1 VTRRP
6 AAAASL
12 PPNDLPGLDP
22 AWSRLVSAPWGERE
36 HTWHLLDT
44 WADRDAEAPEQPR
57 LTYLCVHGNPTWSYL
72 WRSLAA
78 AADPRDRV
86 IAVDQLGMGFS
97 ERSGEQ
103 HCYADR
109 VNQLGALTDALGL
122 HGPVVT
128 VGHDWGGAISLGWAL
143 QHRDQLRGVVL
154 TNTAVAQPDGASTPP
169 LISLAKSRA
178 LLGASTVATPAFLAG
193 TLRLAH
199 PALPADVRDAY
210 RAPYRGAA
218 RRSAIGDFVADIPLS
233 PDDASYDALRAV
245 ADGLPTL
252 ADIPALLL
260 WGPRD
265 PVFAQRYLR
274 DLQRRLPQAQ
284 VHRFEGAG
292 HLVVEDAP
300 VAQTVVSWVDATL
313 TNAPAARQID
323 LTLTTSP
330 SRPLWAAID
339 ERRADDAP
347 AVVECGGAGRVVTWR
362 SLATVV
368 DALAGGL
375 AAHDVRPGDRVA
387 LLVPPGADLT
397 ALVYACW
404 KAGAVIV
411 VADAGLG
418 LTGLRRALYGAH
430 ADVVVGIP
438 KALAAARLMGLTGR
452 YVVAGGASRAVA
464 RALGATTVADLARS
478 GAQQPLPVPP
488 GADDEAAVL
497 FTSGAT
503 GPAKGVV
510 YRHRQ
515 LQAQRDLLTKQYSL
529 RADDRLVAAFAPFAL
544 YGPALG
550 IGSAVPDMD
559 VTAPGTLSAAALA
572 DAVAGIDASLVFASP
587 AALQNVVAT
596 RSALNA
602 QQEEDLAQVRLLLS
616 AGAPVPAELLRTSSE
631 LLGDADA
638 HTPYGMTEALPVC
651 DVTLTEIEKAGLDNG
666 VYVGHPLVD
675 VEIAL
680 APLDAQGRP
689 SADVDT
695 AAERTGEIC
704 VRAAH
709 VRDRYDQLWA
719 TNAAS
724 SVPAGWHRTGD
735 VGHLDADGGLWV
747 EGRLVHVVVT
757 ADGVVTPVGPER
769 RIEQLA
775 EITKAAI
782 VGVGPVGAQQVVAV
796 ITTPSKSRGVV
807 ADAMTSE
814 QVRSAAGLDLA
825 AVLVRDQLPV
835 DIRHNSK
842 IDRSALAVWASTV
855 LAGRG
860 TPQ

>member
-1 VTRRP
+1 LGDV
-6 AAAASL
+6 
-12 PPNDLPGLDP
+12 DP
-22 AWSRLVSAPWGERE
+22 E
-36 HTWHLLDT
+36 T
-44 WADRDAEAPEQPR
+44 EQPR
-57 LTYLCVHGNPTWSYL
+57 VTYLCVHGNPTWSYL

-86 IAVDQLGMGFS
+86 IAVDQLGMGYS
-97 ERSGEQ
+97 ERSDEL
-103 HCYADR
+103 HRYADR
-109 VNQLGALTDALGL
+109 VSQLGALTDALGL

-143 QHRDQLRGVVL
+143 EHRDQLRGIVL
-154 TNTAVAQPDGASTPP
+154 TNTAVAQPGGASTPP
-169 LISLAKSRA
+169 LISLARSRP
-178 LLGASTVATPAFLAG
+178 LLAVNTTATPAFLAG

-199 PALPADVRDAY
+199 PALPADVRQAY

-218 RRSAIGDFVADIPLS
+218 RRAAIGDFVADIPLS
-233 PDDASYDALRAV
+233 PDDESYATLRAV

-252 ADIPALLL
+252 ADVPALLL

-300 VAQTVVSWVDATL
+300 VAPTVVSWVDATL
-313 TNAPAARQID
+313 ATAPAARQID
-323 LTLTTSP
+323 LTLTTTT

-339 ERRADDAP
+339 ERRSDDAA
-347 AVVECGGAGRVVTWR
+347 AVVECGSSGRVVTWR
-362 SLATVV
+362 ALAGVV
-368 DALAGGL
+368 DALARGL
-375 AAHDVRPGDRVA
+375 ATRGVRTGDRVA

-418 LTGLRRALYGAH
+418 LAGLRRALRGAH
-430 ADVVVGIP
+430 ADVVIGIP
-438 KALAAARLMGLTGR
+438 KALAAARVMGLSGQ
-452 YVVAGGASRAVA
+452 YLLAGPASSAVA
-464 RALGATTVADLARS
+464 RLLGATTLADLAHAGS
-478 GAQQPLPVPP
+478 DQPLPVPP
-488 GADDEAAVL
+488 GVDDEAAVL

-503 GPAKGVV
+503 GPAKGVL

-515 LQAQRDLLTKQYSL
+515 LQAQRDLLAQQYGL
-529 RADDRLVAAFAPFAL
+529 RPDDRLVAAFAPFAL

-550 IGSAVPDMD
+550 IGSAVPAMD
-559 VTAPGTLSAAALA
+559 VTAPRTLTASALA
-572 DAVAGIDASLVFASP
+572 DAVQRIDASLVFASP

-596 RSALNA
+596 RDELDA

-616 AGAPVPAELLRTSSE
+616 AGAPVPADVLRAASE
-631 LLGDADA
+631 LLGDAEA

-651 DVTLTEIEKAGLDNG
+651 DVTLTEIEKAGLGNG
-666 VYVGHPLVD
+666 VYVGHPFVGVD
-675 VEIAL
+675 VGL
-680 APLDAQGRP
+680 APLDAMGRP
-689 SADVDT
+689 GVDPDT
-695 AAERTGEIC
+695 TPDRTGEIC

-719 TNAAS
+719 THAAS
-724 SVPAGWHRTGD
+724 STPAGWHRTGD

-775 EITKAAI
+775 EVTQAAI
-782 VGVGPVGAQQVVAV
+782 VGVGPVGAQQVVAI
-796 ITTPSKSRGVV
+796 ITTSSRSRGVV
-807 ADAMTSE
+807 ADATTSE
-814 QVRSAAGLDLA
+814 QVRSASGVDLA
-825 AVLVRDQLPV
+825 AVLVRDELPV

-842 IDRSALAVWASTV
+842 IDRTALAAWASTV

-860 TPQ
+860 VPQ